1 MPEQVLSVRSR
12 AGAGKSAIVK
22 LGGRVALQ
30 KPGRGWNVLV
40 IDGATNLKR
49 SNQSFDTYGAP
60 AAAEA
65 AMLAFLGSSS
75 SIAHGDIVIVAV
87 MDTVKAPVS
96 PTLVRALEQLGAVS
110 RCYRKIRTVYIGI
123 IFLYINALEYVTCD
137 VSYT

>member
-1 MPEQVLSVRSR
+1 MTHLTGRGVHIAYIITEMPEQVLSVRSR

-60 AAAEA
+60 AAAA
-65 AMLAFLGSSS
+65 TPAK
-75 SIAHGDIVIVAV
+75 VAV
-87 MDTVKAPVS
+87 STVTAAH
-96 PTLVRALEQLGAVS
+96 RA
-110 RCYRKIRTVYIGI
+110 
-123 IFLYINALEYVTCD
+123 
-137 VSYT
+137 